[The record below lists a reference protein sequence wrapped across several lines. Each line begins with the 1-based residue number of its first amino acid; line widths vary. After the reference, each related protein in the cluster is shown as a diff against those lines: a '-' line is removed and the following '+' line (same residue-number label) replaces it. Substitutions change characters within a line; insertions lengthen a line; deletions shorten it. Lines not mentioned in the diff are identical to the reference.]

1 MIEKQTL
8 SRRSF
13 LTGAGIVT
21 GAAVVA
27 GTGLIMPGKAE
38 AAFSA
43 LPWPYAPSP
52 GLVGVDLDLVKRRGH
67 DFYGTYGGCMAGTGR
82 ALIATIM
89 EKLTPGSPE
98 YLAWDSFPQD
108 MFTYG
113 GGGVSAWGTIC
124 GALNGAAYVICACA
138 PNGTVAT
145 NLINDLFQWYCG
157 FNFPST
163 DHDLYDPYPGQTRTI
178 CNSPLCHAS
187 VSTWCMATGTKVSDS
202 PRSKRCAKVAGDVAG
217 KAAELLNSYF
227 YGTYATTFVQPDPTC
242 SGCHV
247 TGGSQKWVQ
256 MKATC
261 NTCHGPGK
269 NTEKPAGS
277 TCTRI

>member
-1 MIEKQTL
+1 MIEQQSI

-27 GTGLIMPGKAE
+27 AGTGLINPKSAE
-38 AAFSA
+38 ASYSA
-43 LPWPYAPSP
+43 LPWKYAPNP
-52 GLVGVDLDLVKRRGH
+52 GLAGADMDLVKRRGY
-67 DFYGTYGGCMAGTGR
+67 DFYASAGGCMAGTGK
-82 ALIATIM
+82 ALVVTIM
-89 EKLTPGSPE
+89 EKLTGAD
-98 YLAWDSFPQD
+98 YDAWDSFPQD

-124 GALNGAAYVICACA
+124 GSLHGAAYVLAACA

-157 FNFPST
+157 FNFPSA
-163 DHDLYDPYPGQTRTI
+163 DHDSYGLYPNQTRTV

-187 VSTWCMATGTKVSDS
+187 VSTWCKATGIKVSA
-202 PRSKRCAKVAGDVAG
+202 PERGKRCAKVAGDCAG

-227 YGTYATTFVQPDPTC
+227 YGTYATTFVQPDTSC
-242 SGCHV
+242 SSCHV
-247 TGGSQKWVQ
+247 TAGTEKWVQ
-256 MKATC
+256 GKATC
-261 NTCHGPGK
+261 NTCHGTGK
-269 NTEKPAGS
+269 NTVKPSGS
-277 TCTRI
+277 TCTRP

>member
-1 MIEKQTL
+1 MIEKQNL

-21 GAAVVA
+21 GAAVVVA
-27 GTGLIMPGKAE
+27 GTGLIKPKSAE

-43 LPWPYAPSP
+43 LPWAYAPSP
-52 GLVGVDLDLVKRRGH
+52 GLVGADLDLVKRRGH
-67 DFYGTYGGCMAGTGR
+67 DYYATSGGCMAGTGK
-82 ALIATIM
+82 ALIVTIM
-89 EKLTPGSPE
+89 EKLTGDA
-98 YLAWDSFPQD
+98 YAAWDSFPQD
-108 MFTYG
+108 LFTYG
-113 GGGVSAWGTIC
+113 GGGINSGWGTIC
-124 GALNGAAYVICACA
+124 GSLHGAAYVISACA

-163 DHDLYDPYPGQTRTI
+163 DHDAYDPYPGQARTI

-187 VSTWCMATGTKVSDS
+187 VSTWCKATGTKVSAAE
-202 PRSKRCAKVAGDVAG
+202 RGKRCAKVAGDCAG

-227 YGTYATTFVQPDPTC
+227 YGSYASTFVQPDTTC

-247 TGGSQKWVQ
+247 TAGTEKWVQ
-256 MKATC
+256 GKATC
-261 NTCHGPGK
+261 NTCHAPGK
-269 NTEKPAGS
+269 NTVKPVGS
-277 TCTRI
+277 TCTRT